1 MTAQRNNK
9 SAGSALHEGYTARAN
24 TTDVAA
30 ETTAIA

>member
-9 SAGSALHEGYTARAN
+9 IAGPAPHEGYTAKVN